1 MAQLDKQ
8 LVWSNKD
15 ACSETDI
22 DLFIHVIVPQWHVTL
37 KKKQKMV
44 TS

>member
-15 ACSETDI
+15 GCIETDI
-22 DLFIHVIVPQWHVTL
+22 DLFIHVIDT
-37 KKKQKMV
+37 
-44 TS
+44 